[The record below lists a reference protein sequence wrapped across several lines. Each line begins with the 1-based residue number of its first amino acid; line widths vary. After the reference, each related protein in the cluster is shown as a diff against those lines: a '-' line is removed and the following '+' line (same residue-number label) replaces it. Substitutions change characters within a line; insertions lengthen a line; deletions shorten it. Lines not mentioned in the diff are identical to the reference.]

1 MGVLKKGWGGGGGV
15 GMSKLLKFNEQARQ
29 NKRGEG
35 SNFECESTLLW
46 SLFLEVDLYYPTTT
60 LIKKIFGLL
69 NFG

>member
-29 NKRGEG
+29 NGEG